1 MFIRNIFKKNDD
13 KVTNYQ
19 SNDFVD
25 VFFASLFQILIQ
37 MPASSTVILLFK
49 DLEFEFSDLGGR
61 WRRDSTSHYN
71 RFFICFVFRFLQNNK
86 VSYIE
91 DGTFAHL
98 MKNSLAL

>member
-1 MFIRNIFKKNDD
+1 MFIGNIFLKNYD

-19 SNDFVD
+19 RNDFCIAFSD
-25 VFFASLFQILIQ
+25 LDSNASKFDCNTFA
-37 MPASSTVILLFK
+37 K
-49 DLEFEFSDLGGR
+49 NLEFEFSDFGGR
-61 WRRDSTSHYN
+61 WRRDSTGHYN